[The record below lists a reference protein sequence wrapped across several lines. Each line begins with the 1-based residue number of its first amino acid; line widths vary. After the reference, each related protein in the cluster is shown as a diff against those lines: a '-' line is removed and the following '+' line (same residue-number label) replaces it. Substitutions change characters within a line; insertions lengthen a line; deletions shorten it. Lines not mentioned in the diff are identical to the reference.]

1 VSIVDDLLAAAG
13 LTPRVAVHSLRIRVL
28 IIGPLEAAALLVANR
43 DNRRLRWGRVRFY
56 ARAMQNHGW
65 LLTHQ
70 GIAFSTDG
78 IGIDL
83 QHRLEAI
90 KLAGVEVAMMVTEG
104 LDSRAFE
111 AIDQHERR
119 SISDALRLD
128 RSLTEEAKMMLMLMG
143 GDMST
148 NPSLHEIA
156 ETCGDIEHEHDQLQ
170 QACSTRVA
178 GMSALSVRCAAIVLM
193 LEQPSESVRVMQSYR
208 DLVLRK
214 TEVWTPVMH
223 AFGRQVAAKKTG
235 SSTTAARL
243 DLFARAMV
251 ALDPGR
257 ARLSKIQINEASI
270 ELARKRVRAAMG
282 LKHAKEE
289 A

>member
-1 VSIVDDLLAAAG
+1 MSIVDDLLAAAG
-13 LTPRVAVHSLRIRVL
+13 LKPRVFAHSLRIRVL
-28 IIGPLEAAALLVANR
+28 IIGPLEAAALLIANR

-90 KLAGVEVAMMVTEG
+90 KLSGVEVPMMVTEG
-104 LDSRAFE
+104 FDPRAFE

-143 GDMST
+143 GDMSS

-156 ETCGDIEHEHDQLQ
+156 EVCGDIEHEHDKLQ
-170 QACSTRVA
+170 SHCSTRVA
-178 GMSALSVRCAAIVLM
+178 GMSAVSVRCAAIVLM
-193 LEQPSESVRVMQSYR
+193 LEQPSASMQVLQAYR

-214 TEVWTPVMH
+214 TELWTPVMH
-223 AFGRQVAAKKTG
+223 AFGRQVSAKKTG
-235 SSTTAARL
+235 SATTAARL

-251 ALDPGR
+251 ALDPAR
-257 ARLSKIQINEASI
+257 ARLSKIQIDDAAISLAKRRAS
-270 ELARKRVRAAMG
+270 VAMG
-282 LKHAKEE
+282 IKRKDA